1 MATTDSEGEIRRHD
15 TFVNL
20 AEELQIQ
27 RGGVQSGKMAENL
40 LRFETDRDLVGIGQ
54 EAERAIYYETASQSL
69 VAV

>member
-1 MATTDSEGEIRRHD
+1 MVTTDSEGETRRHD